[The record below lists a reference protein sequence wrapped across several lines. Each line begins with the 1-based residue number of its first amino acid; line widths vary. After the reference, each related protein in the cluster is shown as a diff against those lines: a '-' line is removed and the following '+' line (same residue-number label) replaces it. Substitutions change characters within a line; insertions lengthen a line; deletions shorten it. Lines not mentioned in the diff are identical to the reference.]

1 MYQKEHYITLVKESD
16 KYEKIKLVE
25 PNIIHNRPD
34 LLGFYDFQ
42 MVQVLDKAN
51 NKRIYIPFRLN
62 SSMCDLKIQMMEV
75 EKNILEAVMAFLSK
89 EFRVF
94 RFLVSHC
101 RVLSL
106 VSIKDCCWILNL
118 PSSYEEYLEQF
129 SGPSLSAQ
137 RRKLRKLNNDYRCE
151 IKHLTKEEIPLHY
164 IHTLIKRKS
173 EQFGSHDNV
182 ILNTTWAPP
191 LYFSLSDAWVMTLN
205 EKLVA
210 MSFCTIVPGSSIA
223 CNIASYYNTEY
234 AKYSVGLAVRHYM
247 IKELIERKIT
257 CINFGGGEIFSHK
270 KDLHAVKYE
279 TAHGIVKIPKPLSF
293 VLYKTA
299 SKLFKKNR

>member
-1 MYQKEHYITLVKESD
+1 MYQKEHYITLVEESD

-25 PNIIHNRPD
+25 PNIINNRPD

-42 MVQVLDKAN
+42 VVQVLDKAN

-62 SSMCDLKIQMMEV
+62 GSMCDLKIQMMEI

-106 VSIKDCCWILNL
+106 VSTKDCCWILNL
-118 PSSYEEYLEQF
+118 PSSYEEYLAQF
-129 SGPSLSAQ
+129 PRSTLSE
-137 RRKLRKLNNDYRCE
+137 RRRRNRKLNNDYRCE
-151 IKHLTKEEIPLHY
+151 IKYLTKEEIPLHY
-164 IHTLIKRKS
+164 VHTLIKRKS

-191 LYFSLSDAWVMTLN
+191 LYFSISDAWVMTLN
-205 EKLVA
+205 EKLAA
-210 MSFCTIVPGSSIA
+210 MAFCTIVPGSSIA
-223 CNIASYYNTEY
+223 SVVAGYYNPEY
-234 AKYSVGLAVRHYM
+234 AKYAVGNAILHYM

-257 CINFGGGEIFSHK
+257 RISFGGGEIFSYK
-270 KDLHAVKYE
+270 KDLHCVKYE